1 LGHNI
6 RNDLNDDGEVIWT
19 GKYWLENVICAQV
32 VWKKLFSEL
41 TVLHLTQHIYGVVDK
56 VKLK

>member
-6 RNDLNDDGEVIWT
+6 RNDLNDDGEVKWT
-19 GKYWLENVICAQV
+19 GKYWLEHVICAQV
-32 VWKKLFSEL
+32 MWKKLFLEL
-41 TVLHLTQHIYGVVDK
+41 TVLHLTQHIYGVDK